1 MQDHFECDFMVSER
15 GLKLIPFL
23 KEFNIELK
31 VSGLESRLIMERMVY
46 FLQEFGAKISYTFG
60 WYVFGPYSTQLIDE
74 VHEMSYDKKVYEM
87 KIPELG
93 EKDKKV
99 VKKCKEFIKDL
110 IGEDKEQERWLHL
123 ACVIHFLNKY
133 YHEHLEDVESFGKM
147 FSKFEPNKYQL
158 NEIER
163 AWKILKKHK
172 LSPSN
177 VKNVRK
183 VRTNSR
189 S

>member
-1 MQDHFECDFMVSER
+1 MQDHFVCDFMVSER

-23 KEFNIELK
+23 KEFNLELN
-31 VSGLESRLIMERMVY
+31 VSGLESRLTMERIVY
-46 FLQEFGAKISYTFG
+46 FLQEFGAKIGYTFG

-74 VHEMSYDKKVYEM
+74 VHVMSNDKKVFEM

-93 EKDKKV
+93 AKDEKV
-99 VKKCKEFIKDL
+99 IKKCKEFIKDL
-110 IGEDKEQERWLHL
+110 IGEDKEQEERWLHL

-133 YHEHLEDVESFGKM
+133 YHEHLKDVESFGKM

-177 VKNVRK
+177 VEARVR
-183 VRTNSR
+183 
-189 S
+189 